1 MTAKTT
7 MVLDVGK
14 LVEDAGGAIEVA
26 RICGRTRQGVYYWVA
41 KNRMGSGDLLT
52 ILNEK
57 NLSWADYMT
66 PRPIEE
72 VADD

>member
-1 MTAKTT
+1 MTPKTT

-26 RICGRTRQGVYYWVA
+26 RICGRTRQGVYYWMSR
-41 KNRMGSGDLLT
+41 NRMGSSDLVK
-52 ILNEK
+52 ILDEK
-57 NLSWADYMT
+57 RLNWADYMV
-66 PRPIEE
+66 PRPIAE